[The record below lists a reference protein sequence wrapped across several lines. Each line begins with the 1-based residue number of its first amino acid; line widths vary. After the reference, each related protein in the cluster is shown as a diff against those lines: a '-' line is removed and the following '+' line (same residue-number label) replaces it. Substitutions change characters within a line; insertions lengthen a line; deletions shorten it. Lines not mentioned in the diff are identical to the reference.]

1 MAVIAQS
8 ANRMSADEVAASK
21 HLESVDI
28 VDESTLAHPSFL
40 SAGVS
45 TSVNS
50 SNQMG
55 MTGASNQIQMNT
67 SNQIQ
72 MNNANGMSMNG
83 MNAYQTNNMT
93 PNGMQNGMQMNGYQT
108 NSMGVNAQM
117 NGSHMPG
124 YSNMNGRAMPNG
136 MYANGMNQNG
146 MYANGMNQN
155 GMYANGMNQNG
166 MYANGMNQN
175 GMYANGMNQ
184 NGMYNNG
191 MNAGSDPRAVEQAIG
206 MAGTAVLLSTFLN
219 NGGVGGMLRQVGW
232 GNTGFHSHGL
242 CGY

>member
-1 MAVIAQS
+1 MMSRTTLAVLSGCLILSNLCPMAVIAQS

-146 MYANGMNQN
+146 MY
-155 GMYANGMNQNG
+155 
-166 MYANGMNQN
+166 
-175 GMYANGMNQ
+175 
-184 NGMYNNG
+184 NNG